1 MHGQLGQADVHR
13 GHGDL
18 PNGNAAQ
25 GGAAGN
31 VRTVAVVLGGHL
43 GPLTDG
49 TEDTGAETVGAV
61 FEICVEFHN
70 DALAQHG
77 GIAAVGQLRM
87 VGMQAVGIVGAD
99 QEGPGQHLPGG
110 EAQFGADPADGIPE
124 HRGPGALGGAGA
136 HLFTVQGAEQGD
148 AAAAAG
154 FQEALE
160 AAPDAFQIVQGG
172 GGHKAFVDAPYGGLL
187 PDVQEQV
194 VTQQGTACFGFQKGL
209 EFALAFRPSQ
219 QGDHIGHRVPL
230 IALVDGTVHVD
241 GHIGNQQQIP
251 VNVQKLNLG
260 PFFGFHQHPTGNGQ
274 GTIQPGGEDLPA
286 VALHRQP
293 GILPVQFPVFLHLK
307 GWAVGMGGAD
317 EEAPGA
323 AFGDAEG
330 QQSAA
335 STGYII
341 LSAGGQRPIF
351 RFVQAAVACRV
362 QGAGEIGPGM
372 VLTVGG
378 IQKTAQG
385 GNAFVHGA
393 IPFRM
398 DFDNILL
405 QKDQRVNVRIF
416 VDKTSNTVEIVRN
429 HRGFKGFSRFQT
441 SECFFA
447 AIEKRGSLC

>member
-1 MHGQLGQADVHR
+1 
-13 GHGDL
+13 
-18 PNGNAAQ
+18 
-25 GGAAGN
+25 
-31 VRTVAVVLGGHL
+31 
-43 GPLTDG
+43 
-49 TEDTGAETVGAV
+49 
-61 FEICVEFHN
+61 
-70 DALAQHG
+70 
-77 GIAAVGQLRM
+77 
-87 VGMQAVGIVGAD
+87 MQAVGIVGAD

-110 EAQFGADPADGIPE
+110 EAQFGADPADCIPQ

-260 PFFGFHQHPTGNGQ
+260 PLFGFHQHPTGNGQ

-286 VALHRQP
+286 VTLHRQP
-293 GILPVQFPVFLHLK
+293 GILPVQLPVFLHLK
-307 GWAVGMGGAD
+307 GWAVRMGGAD

-335 STGYII
+335 SAGYII
-341 LSAGGQRPIF
+341 LSTGGQRPIF
-351 RFVQAAVACRV
+351 RFVQAGVACRV

-372 VLTVGG
+372 VLAVGG
-378 IQKTAQG
+378 IQKSAQG
-385 GNAFVHGA
+385 GNAIVHGNN
-393 IPFRM
+393 PFGM

-405 QKDQRVNVRIF
+405 QKDQPVNARNF
-416 VDKTSNTVEIVRN
+416 VDNTSKTVEIVRN
-429 HRGFKGFSRFQT
+429 QRGFTAISRFRA
-441 SECFFA
+441 SECFSVP
-447 AIEKRGSLC
+447 IEKWGSLC